1 MALRCNSNSEAS
13 QYATHLLRR
22 QTRTA
27 CLFLKQVKKI
37 HRIIGKSNQESFGPK
52 KNICV
57 QGISLISDWLLN
69 QPYTYTIHVYLIFI
83 ELNTKILIQRERE
96 RKDGRTHT
104 HRNQGMEVSPLGTQ
118 GDRGLFCSELCSDG
132 SVTFL
137 VAADAGISVRGFGA
151 DGGTGLL
158 SRCRRSKGDAFL

>member
-27 CLFLKQVKKI
+27 CLFLKQVKKS

-69 QPYTYTIHVYLIFI
+69 QPYTYIIHVYLIFI
-83 ELNTKILIQRERE
+83 ELNIKILIQRERE
-96 RKDGRTHT
+96 REKMVAHILIGTRGWRCPHWG
-104 HRNQGMEVSPLGTQ
+104 HRETEDSSAVSFVLM
-118 GDRGLFCSELCSDG
+118 DR
-132 SVTFL
+132 
-137 VAADAGISVRGFGA
+137 
-151 DGGTGLL
+151 
-158 SRCRRSKGDAFL
+158 